1 MVCISSDYMT
11 LNLHLLRIF
20 GAVVENGSFS
30 QAARKLYISQPAVSQ
45 AVQELERQVEL
56 PLVIRSGRRIKLTEA
71 GSLLYD
77 YTRQIL
83 ATEHAAELALEQLR
97 GLEHGQLAIG
107 ASSTIGVYLLPRL
120 LSIFHRRYP
129 GIRLRLDIGSTAQIV
144 ERLLVADLDT
154 ALVEGPVT
162 HPHIAAQFWR
172 DDQLVVIAMPAHS
185 VICEQPVS
193 LQRLLAEPFVCREP
207 TSGTREIIDAAFQER
222 GMERNIA
229 IELGSTEAIKQAV
242 IAGLGLAVVSVATV
256 SSEVALGNLAV
267 LDVSELAIQR
277 PLKQL
282 TVSGRPASPALV
294 AFQAL
299 LDDTKEM
306 T

>member
-1 MVCISSDYMT
+1 MT

-20 GAVVENGSFS
+20 GAVVDSGSFS
-30 QAARKLYISQPAVSQ
+30 GAARKLYISQPAVSQ
-45 AVQELERQVEL
+45 AVQELERQVGL
-56 PLVIRSGRRIKLTEA
+56 SLLIRSGRSIRLTEA
-71 GSLLYD
+71 GRLLYD

-120 LSIFHRRYP
+120 LSSFHQRYP

-144 ERLLVADLDT
+144 ERLLTADLDT
-154 ALVEGPVT
+154 ALVEGPVA
-162 HPHIAAQFWR
+162 HPHITTQFWR
-172 DDQLVVIAMPAHS
+172 DDALVVIAMPTHPIAH
-185 VICEQPVS
+185 EQPVALS
-193 LQRLLAEPFVCREP
+193 RLLAEPFVCREP
-207 TSGTREIIDAAFQER
+207 TSGTREIIDVVFQER
-222 GMERNIA
+222 GVAREIA

-242 IAGLGLAVVSVATV
+242 MAGLGLAIVSVATV
-256 SSEVALGNLAV
+256 ASELALGNLAV
-267 LDVSELAIQR
+267 LHVPDLAIRR

-282 TVSGRPASPALV
+282 TVIGRPASPALV

-299 LDDTKEM
+299 LNDAGEPPHQT
-306 T
+306 

>member
-1 MVCISSDYMT
+1 MT

-20 GAVVENGSFS
+20 GAVVEHGGFS

-56 PLVIRSGRRIKLTEA
+56 PLVIRSGRTIRLTEA
-71 GSLLYD
+71 GRLLYD

-97 GLEHGQLAIG
+97 GLERGQLAIG

-120 LSIFHRRYP
+120 LSIFHQRYP

-144 ERLLVADLDT
+144 ERLLTAELDT
-154 ALVEGPVT
+154 ALVEGPVP
-162 HPHIAAQFWR
+162 HPHIDAQFWR
-172 DDQLVVIAMPAHS
+172 DDQLVVIAMPAHP
-185 VICEQPVS
+185 ITHEQPVS

-207 TSGTREIIDAAFQER
+207 TSGTREIIDAVFHER
-222 GMERNIA
+222 GAARQIA

-242 IAGLGLAVVSVATV
+242 MAGLGLAIVSVATV
-256 SSEVALGNLAV
+256 SSELVLGNLAI
-267 LDVSELAIQR
+267 LDVPELTICR

-282 TVSGRPASPALV
+282 TVAGRPASPALV

-299 LDDTKEM
+299 LNDGANR
-306 T
+306 